1 MKIRKNH
8 SPYMTKVLRK
18 TIVKRTQRQTKYFKY
33 QTEKDY
39 ASFKKNELI
48 LPKHKEKST
57 MKILTLKR
65 Y

>member
-1 MKIRKNH
+1 
-8 SPYMTKVLRK
+8 MTKVLRK
-18 TIVKRTQRQTKYFKY
+18 TIVKRTQRQTKYCKY